1 MAANEVSACSDMN
14 STNERWGSDPIIEF
28 VVAYFVGALVF
39 VATIVVIAL
48 GIQYLLVP
56 MCREISRIR
65 LVRADVPRAQAVPG
79 QGPVMVVSPSAPA
92 GELQFAPI
100 SYTAVDRE
108 YDRR

>member
-1 MAANEVSACSDMN
+1 MAANEVSVCSDMN
-14 STNERWGSDPIIEF
+14 STNEGWHSDPIIEF

-56 MCREISRIR
+56 VCRECSRIR
-65 LVRADVPRAQAVPG
+65 LVRVAGQQAQAVQAPA
-79 QGPVMVVSPSAPA
+79 QVAAVPSAPA
-92 GELQFAPI
+92 SELQFAPI